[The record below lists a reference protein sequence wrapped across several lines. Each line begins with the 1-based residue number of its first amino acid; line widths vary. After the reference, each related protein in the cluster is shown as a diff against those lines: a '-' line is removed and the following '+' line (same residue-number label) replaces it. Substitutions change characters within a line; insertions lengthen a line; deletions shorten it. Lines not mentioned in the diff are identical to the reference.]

1 MSVRPMRP
9 PAPATTSRMSDI
21 GSLPATSYY
30 VAGITARRSEGKQA
44 GPRTGTSTA
53 GCDGALHAGL
63 LDRAGDKARRDHRPG
78 EVLHEGG
85 SRRAVLGVADGER
98 VATVVA
104 GQDARARQLRLIG
117 QEGIAQV

>member
-30 VAGITARRSEGKQA
+30 VAGIAARRSEGKQA
-44 GPRTGTSTA
+44 GPRTGTSPA
-53 GCDGALHAGL
+53 GRDGALHPGL
-63 LDRAGDKARRDHRPG
+63 LDRAGDEAGRGHRPG

-85 SRRAVLGVADGER
+85 GRGAILGVADGER
-98 VATVVA
+98 VASVV
-104 GQDARARQLRLIG
+104 
-117 QEGIAQV
+117 